1 MSRQQIN
8 FSSNPILSLLAY
20 LQNKQRKNT
29 QNLISL
35 TPAKMKHGEV
45 IIVVYDVVLVVL
57 SIALIILGVLLFLCC
72 KKKRPAVEDDGNGC
86 HKAAKLSAAAYTL
99 TEMDAATDGFN
110 PRRIIGKGRLGVVYS
125 GVLPEGRGELVA
137 VKRFHPRLV
146 LSNAGAG
153 FGFSSLL
160 RWLSLADH
168 PNLVPILG
176 FSEAPGERIVLMEY
190 GGMLSLEFYLHQNPD
205 AAALLHWPRRV
216 KVAAGV
222 ARGLEFLHE
231 GMAPHIVHGC
241 VKGSNVLIDV
251 EFCARLCD
259 YGLYFLASNERQEV
273 VGYVDEEY
281 WGGGGGGSK
290 ESDVYGF
297 GVVLLELLSGRK
309 SQEGLL
315 VKWALPL
322 LKEMK
327 FGEVLDPRL
336 EIPCDIN
343 PLVRLAKVASAC
355 VGNSRKSRPT
365 IVQVAAILNN
375 LEIEFNL

>member
-1 MSRQQIN
+1 
-8 FSSNPILSLLAY
+8 
-20 LQNKQRKNT
+20 
-29 QNLISL
+29 
-35 TPAKMKHGEV
+35 MKHGEA

-57 SIALIILGVLLFLCC
+57 SITLIILGVLLFVCC
-72 KKKRPAVEDDGNGC
+72 KKKRPAVEDDDDEGIGC

-99 TEMDAATDGFN
+99 MEMDAATDGFN

-125 GVLPEGRGELVA
+125 GVLQPEGELVA

-146 LSNAGAG
+146 LSNAAG
-153 FGFSSLL
+153 FGFSSVL

-176 FSEAPGERIVLMEY
+176 FSEAPGERIVVMEY

-205 AAALLHWPRRV
+205 AAALLHWSRRLR
-216 KVAAGV
+216 VAAGV

-231 GMAPHIVHGC
+231 GMVPHIVHGC
-241 VKGSNVLIDV
+241 VKASNVLIDV
-251 EFCARLCD
+251 EFSARLCD

-273 VGYVDEEY
+273 IGYVDEEY
-281 WGGGGGGSK
+281 WVEGRGGSK

-322 LKEMK
+322 IKEMR
-327 FGEVLDPRL
+327 FGEVLDPRIA
-336 EIPCDIN
+336 IPCDIN

-375 LEIEFNL
+375 LETELNL